1 MIKSIRWMIPAAL
14 CGSFFVAAPAAKSEI
29 PAAEAAKIAAAIP
42 AAPLAKPKKARK
54 VLVFSVTN
62 GFKHGS
68 IPTGHEAFRQLGE
81 KTGAFEAVISDELA
95 NFESASIKQFDAI
108 CFLSTTGDPFM
119 PNGDTLKGMN
129 DDQRKEAQAR
139 GLALRESMMGFIKGG
154 GGFVGIHSAT
164 DTFYEWADYGTMI
177 CGYFNGH
184 PWGAG
189 TEVSIKVEPG
199 KEKHPLAVM
208 FGGENLE
215 FKEEIYQFK
224 EPYDSSKVEMLLRL
238 DTEKTDMNGKGNR
251 EDKDYGVS
259 WARNWGKG
267 RVFYSSL
274 GHNEHIFQ
282 NPKVLLHFL
291 AGLQWSIGDL
301 EAPVSK

>member
-14 CGSFFVAAPAAKSEI
+14 CGSFFAAAPTAKAEI
-29 PAAEAAKIAAAIP
+29 PAEEAAKIAAAVP

-62 GFKHGS
+62 GFRHSS

-81 KTGAFEAVISDELA
+81 KTGAFEAVISNDLA
-95 NFESASIKQFDAI
+95 NFEPANIKKFDAI
-108 CFLSTTGDPFM
+108 CFLSTTGDPF
-119 PNGDTLKGMN
+119 
-129 DDQRKEAQAR
+129 KEAEAR

-164 DTFYEWADYGTMI
+164 DTFYEWADYGSMI

-184 PWGAG
+184 PWDAG

-208 FGGENLE
+208 FGGENLN

-224 EPYDSSKVEMLLRL
+224 APYDSSKVEMLLRL

-291 AGLQWSIGDL
+291 AGLQWSMGDL

>member
-1 MIKSIRWMIPAAL
+1 MIKSIRRLIPVAL
-14 CGSFFVAAPAAKSEI
+14 CGALIATAHAEISAEDTAKITAALPEAAP
-29 PAAEAAKIAAAIP
+29 
-42 AAPLAKPKKARK
+42 AKPKKPRK

-68 IPTGHEAFRQLGE
+68 IPTGQAAVRLLGE
-81 KTGAFEAVISDELA
+81 KTGAYQAVVSDDLA
-95 NFESASIKQFDAI
+95 NFEPANIKQFDVI

-119 PNGDTLKGMN
+119 PHNDALKAMT
-129 DDQRKEAQAR
+129 DEQRKAAGER

-164 DTFYEWADYGTMI
+164 DTFYEWAEYGTMI

-184 PWGAG
+184 PWNAG

-208 FGGENLE
+208 FGGENLN

-251 EDKDYGVS
+251 ADNDYGVS

-291 AGLQWSIGDL
+291 AGLQWAAGDL
-301 EAPVSK
+301 AAPVSK

>member
-1 MIKSIRWMIPAAL
+1 MIKSIRRLIPVAL
-14 CGSFFVAAPAAKSEI
+14 CGALIATAHAEISAEDTAKITAALPEAAP
-29 PAAEAAKIAAAIP
+29 
-42 AAPLAKPKKARK
+42 AKPKKPRK

-68 IPTGHEAFRQLGE
+68 IPTGQAAVRLLGE
-81 KTGAFEAVISDELA
+81 KTGAYQAVVSDDLA
-95 NFESASIKQFDAI
+95 NFEPANIKQFDVI

-119 PNGDTLKGMN
+119 PHNDALKAMT
-129 DDQRKEAQAR
+129 DEQRKAAGER

-164 DTFYEWADYGTMI
+164 DTFYEWAEYGTMI

-184 PWGAG
+184 PWNAG

-208 FGGENLE
+208 FGGENLN

-274 GHNEHIFQ
+274 GHNEHIYQ
-282 NPKVLLHFL
+282 NPKILLHFL
-291 AGLQWSIGDL
+291 AGLQWSMGDL
-301 EAPVSK
+301 DAAVSK